1 MNPEE
6 AIQMLEI
13 LRDNSFE
20 GVSINGKP
28 DTIIHDVKHSSFT
41 WVIEEAIKL
50 LKKSSNIL
58 PQLTEAQQKVMKIMK
73 EEEESNQTNLYYQ
86 GGFVE
91 GLDLAIKLVEKENE
105 ND

>member
-13 LRDNSFE
+13 LRDNCFE
-20 GVSINGKP
+20 GFSVDGKP
-28 DTIIHDVKHSSFT
+28 DTIIHDVKHTSFT

-50 LKKSSNIL
+50 LKKSPNIIE
-58 PQLTEAQQKVMKIMK
+58 QLTLSQQKVMKIMK
-73 EEEESNQTNLYYQ
+73 EEPTQDHLLYQ

-91 GLDLAIKLVEKENE
+91 GLDLAIKLVKKEIE

>member
-1 MNPEE
+1 MNRNE
-6 AIQMLEI
+6 AIEMLEI
-13 LRDNSFE
+13 LKSSAYHVTDNLE
-20 GVSINGKP
+20 KAATVLDN
-28 DTIIHDVKHSSFT
+28 VKLDSFT
-41 WVIEEAIKL
+41 WVIDEAIKL

-58 PQLTEAQQKVMKIMK
+58 PQLTESKQKVMKIMK

-91 GLDLAIKLVEKENE
+91 GLDLAIKLVEEENE